1 MLPTWTRVL
10 GAVTLPV
17 LLATACSGG
26 GGDDWTGPD
35 PAFSMSVSPSSL
47 TLTPGSPF
55 VAADVQGNVVAMDAS
70 GNVSVNITRT
80 GGFEGAVTV
89 TVEGLPAG
97 VTASSLTI
105 AAGATSGS
113 LTITAG
119 QAAVASSG
127 SITIRGSASGLTART
142 ASVSLT
148 VTVPSIGLTLTPA
161 ALTIEQGQ
169 SAQTTANITRS
180 GGFGGNVT
188 LSSSGGHPLMAVQF
202 NPATVGGNSSTITV
216 GVGPGVP
223 VGPYTVTI
231 QGSGTGVA
239 NVNATLTVNV
249 TQATIPAISIAASP
263 NALTINRGASAQTT
277 INITR
282 TNFTGAV
289 DFSFS
294 GGVINIGGQFS
305 PQSTTGNST
314 QMTVSIGPN
323 VPPGTYTLTI
333 TGTGNGVP
341 VANNDLTVTVT
352 SASFIE
358 VALAPSTVS
367 IPQGGVGST
376 TLNITRTSYPGLVHL
391 VKSNLPANVTVDFV
405 PPAVN
410 GNESA
415 INVSVGPSVPTGTY
429 QITIHASGLD
439 IAEVTTILTLTVTAA
454 TGGGNVTFTFCAQSG
469 MPLWLAHRNDNGP
482 WTQVTD
488 VGGVYQFQIDTRGVV
503 AWVLPDGGG
512 KTELYVAY
520 GSRQELIGRGANF
533 CVGNGGAKTINGSV
547 ANLGAAEI
555 AQVYLGTSS
564 ASVVGAFPM
573 PFVLNDVEDGVLDL
587 VATRNVISGA
597 GIAANAIV
605 LNRDINPANNA
616 TLSPIDLA
624 SGHTLTN
631 QTATVNFLGGDHAM
645 ASILFRTKNGT
656 SVPLFAA
663 APTASSSQPWRG
675 VPPDGTVD
683 GDFHI
688 QSIVATPPGVLT
700 GFPFRSFTQFNR
712 SASDRTY
719 NLPDAIATLPTFTF
733 NGSAPYVTFTSS
745 WNIEGEYNDVWS
757 MNLVPASGSVSAV
770 IISGGAG
777 YFGSFNPVQ
786 LAIETFGAGFNPA
799 WGLQPG
805 IMVNWYFTANGGP
818 AWDNGFST
826 TPFNGAIALSA
837 GVTGSWIP

>member
-1 MLPTWTRVL
+1 MRFWTRVA
-10 GAVTLPV
+10 GVCALPMI
-17 LLATACSGG
+17 LATACSGG
-26 GGDDWTGPD
+26 GGDDGTGPD
-35 PAFSMSVSPSSL
+35 PAFTMSVSPSSL

-55 VAADVQGNVVAMDAS
+55 VAADAQGAIVAMDAS
-70 GNVSVNITRT
+70 GNVTVNVTRT

-89 TVEGLPAG
+89 TVEGLPSG

-105 AAGATSGS
+105 AAGSNSGS

-119 QAAVASSG
+119 GTAAASSG
-127 SITIRGSASGLTART
+127 SITIRGSAAGLTART
-142 ASVSLT
+142 ATVSLT
-148 VTVPSIGLTLTPA
+148 
-161 ALTIEQGQ
+161 
-169 SAQTTANITRS
+169 
-180 GGFGGNVT
+180 
-188 LSSSGGHPLMAVQF
+188 
-202 NPATVGGNSSTITV
+202 
-216 GVGPGVP
+216 
-223 VGPYTVTI
+223 
-231 QGSGTGVA
+231 
-239 NVNATLTVNV
+239 V

-263 NALTINRGASAQTT
+263 NALTIARGASANTT
-277 INITR
+277 VNINR

-289 DFSFS
+289 AFTFS
-294 GGVINIGGQFS
+294 GGVLNIGGQFS
-305 PQSTTGNST
+305 PASTTGNST
-314 QMTVSIGPN
+314 QMTVSVGPN
-323 VPPGTYTLTI
+323 VAPGTYTLTI
-333 TGTGNGVP
+333 TATGTGVP
-341 VANNDLTVTVT
+341 VANNDLTITVS

-358 VALAPSTVS
+358 VALAPSNVS

-376 TLNITRTSYPGLVHL
+376 TLNITRTNFPGAVQLL
-391 VKSNLPANVTVDFV
+391 KSNLPANVTIDFV
-405 PPAVN
+405 PTVAI
-410 GNESA
+410 GNTST
-415 INVSVGPSVPTGTY
+415 INVGVGPTVPTGTY
-429 QITIHASGLD
+429 EITIHASGLD
-439 IAEVTTILTLTVTAA
+439 IAEVTTILTLTVTTAS
-454 TGGGNVTFTFCAQSG
+454 GGGNVTFTFCAQSG
-469 MPLWLAHRNDNGP
+469 MPLWLAYRNDAGP
-482 WTQVTD
+482 WTQV
-488 VGGVYQFQIDTRGVV
+488 VGAAGVYQFQIDTRGAV

-547 ANLGAAEI
+547 TNLGAAEI
-555 AQVYLGTSS
+555 AQIYLGTSS
-564 ASVVGAFPM
+564 ASVVGALPM
-573 PFVLNDVEDGVLDL
+573 PFVLNNVEEGVLDL

-645 ASILFRTKNGT
+645 ASILFMTKNGT
-656 SVPLFAA
+656 SVPVSAA
-663 APTASSSQPWRG
+663 VPTASSIQPWRG
-675 VPPDGTVD
+675 VPPEGTIE

-719 NLPDAIATLPTFTF
+719 NLPDGISTLPSFTF
-733 NGSAPYVTFTSS
+733 NGTAPYVTFTSS
-745 WNIEGEYNDVWS
+745 WNIEGEFNDVWS
-757 MNLVPASGSVSAV
+757 MNLVPGSGTVSAV
-770 IISGGAG
+770 VLSGGAG

-786 LAIETFGAGFNPA
+786 LGIETFGAGFNPA

-805 IMVNWYFTANGGP
+805 IMVDWYFTANGGP
-818 AWDNGFST
+818 AWDSGFRA

>member
-1 MLPTWTRVL
+1 MV
-10 GAVTLPV
+10 GAITLPV

-26 GGDDWTGPD
+26 GDDGGTGPD
-35 PAFSMSVSPSSL
+35 PAFSMSVSPSTL

-55 VAADVQGNVVAMDAS
+55 VAADAQGNVVAMDAS
-70 GNVSVNITRT
+70 GNVTVNITRT

-105 AAGATSGS
+105 ATGSNSGS
-113 LTITAG
+113 LTLTAG
-119 QAAVASSG
+119 TGAVASSG
-127 SITIRGSASGLTART
+127 SITIRGSATGLTART

-148 VTVPSIGLTLTPA
+148 VTQV
-161 ALTIEQGQ
+161 
-169 SAQTTANITRS
+169 
-180 GGFGGNVT
+180 VT
-188 LSSSGGHPLMAVQF
+188 
-202 NPATVGGNSSTITV
+202 
-216 GVGPGVP
+216 
-223 VGPYTVTI
+223 
-231 QGSGTGVA
+231 
-239 NVNATLTVNV
+239 
-249 TQATIPAISIAASP
+249 PAISIAASP
-263 NALTINRGASAQTT
+263 NALTIARGASAQTT
-277 INITR
+277 INLTR
-282 TNFTGAV
+282 TNFTGSVA
-289 DFSFS
+289 FTFS

-305 PQSTTGNST
+305 PASTTGNST

-333 TGTGNGVP
+333 TATGNGVP
-341 VANNDLTVTVT
+341 VANNDLTVTVS

-358 VALAPSTVS
+358 VALAPPNLS
-367 IPQGGVGST
+367 IPQGGVAST
-376 TLNITRTSYPGLVHL
+376 TLNITRTNFPGVVQLL
-391 VKSNLPANVTVDFV
+391 KSNLPANVTVDFV
-405 PPAVN
+405 PPTAN
-410 GNESA
+410 GNTSTL
-415 INVSVGPSVPTGTY
+415 NVGVGPSVPTGTY
-429 QITIHASGLD
+429 EITIHANGLD
-439 IAEVTTILTLTVTAA
+439 IAEVTTVLTLTVTAA

-469 MPLWLAHRNDNGP
+469 MPLWLAHRNDTGP
-482 WTQVTD
+482 WTQVTG
-488 VGGVYQFQIDTRGVV
+488 VGGVYQFQIDTKGAV

-512 KTELYVAY
+512 KTELHVAF

-547 ANLGAAEI
+547 TNLGAAEI

-573 PFVLNDVEDGVLDL
+573 PFVLNNVEDGVLDL

-605 LNRDINPANNA
+605 LNREINPANNA

-624 SGHTLTN
+624 SGLTLTN

-645 ASILFRTKNGT
+645 ASILFMTKNGT
-656 SVPLFAA
+656 SVPVSAA

-675 VPPDGTVD
+675 VPPQGTVA

-700 GFPFRSFTQFNR
+700 GFPFRSFTQFNQ

-719 NLPDAIATLPTFTF
+719 NLPDAIAVLPTFTF

-770 IISGGAG
+770 ILSGGAG